1 MFAQVV
7 TFDED
12 PTQVQAGI
20 DHVHDD
26 IIPALQNAS
35 GLTGAWLVD
44 RAHGTRLS
52 IMIWDSEEAAAA
64 AMSGVQERLTR
75 SKHVRPKPSSI
86 ERFEVYATVRP
97 SPSTGEAVART
108 VMSAIESGDLAE
120 ARALIH
126 DDFQFSGPVPQ
137 PIGPDAWLGVHGLL
151 NSAMSDFRFNPSG
164 FEQTDD
170 GVRFNVA
177 LTMRHTGVLNLTPI
191 GVTGVAATGK
201 SIALPAEQASVTIKD
216 GKLARWSNVTPADGG
231 LVGIASQVG
240 AQG

>member
-7 TFDED
+7 TFDEE

-20 DHVHDD
+20 DHVLDD
-26 IIPALQNAS
+26 IIPALQNAP

-44 RAHGTRLS
+44 RARGKRVS
-52 IMIWDSEEAAAA
+52 VMIWDSEAAAAA
-64 AMSGVQERLTR
+64 AMVAVQERLAT
-75 SKHVRPKPSSI
+75 SKHARPKPTSI
-86 ERFEVYATVRP
+86 ERFEVYASVRP

-126 DDFQFSGPVPQ
+126 DDFEFSGPVPE

-151 NSAMSDFRFNPSG
+151 NSAMSEFRFNPSG

-177 LTMRHTGVLNLTPI
+177 LTMRHTGVLNLPPM
-191 GVTGVAATGK
+191 GVTDVAATGK
-201 SIALPAEQASVTIKD
+201 SIALPAERASVTIKN

-240 AQG
+240 ARS